1 MQSLPTH
8 AQALAL
14 HLLAAGDALDDLL
27 ARSTATNEAARQ
39 GAVAT
44 RQDARRARAEGVAP
58 MDLGD
63 DDGPDRAR
71 RRRSPGAADDRP
83 AICDAGTQTGPS

>member
-1 MQSLPTH
+1 MRQLQQTELFPVQSLPTH

-27 ARSTATNEAARQ
+27 APSTATNEAARQ

-44 RQDARRARAEGVAP
+44 RRLACLGEMLWESQRSGRPPDGNAYIAAVQRRATR
-58 MDLGD
+58 D
-63 DDGPDRAR
+63 
-71 RRRSPGAADDRP
+71 
-83 AICDAGTQTGPS
+83 